1 VGLGPSILLEAEALS
16 CDCLADTAYIGMNSL
31 LSLRYYLAG
40 VTVLLFTPDDIGR
53 PAAGLASCGT
63 SFLVGDS

>member
-1 VGLGPSILLEAEALS
+1 
-16 CDCLADTAYIGMNSL
+16 MNSL